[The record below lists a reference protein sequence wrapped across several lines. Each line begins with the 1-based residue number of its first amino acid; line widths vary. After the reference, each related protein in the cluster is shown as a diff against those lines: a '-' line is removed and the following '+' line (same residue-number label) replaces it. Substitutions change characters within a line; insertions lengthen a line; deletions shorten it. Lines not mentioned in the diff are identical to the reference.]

1 MDSTT
6 GHKGQAWLSLCLQEE
21 ERWFLKRGVWERQTE
36 AEVLFAVEEVL
47 GKPSSWPPYQSKLF
61 FKKHLG
67 HCGML
72 NLFNFLLCNG
82 MPLHIMHQWRKVR
95 ACAVQFD
102 GPRAVVILKSWFKG
116 TCAHSHFTCDL
127 IEGCYC
133 FLEGQ
138 RCMVPKHL
146 RSKQE
151 SI

>member
-6 GHKGQAWLSLCLQEE
+6 GHEEQAWLSLCLQEE

-47 GKPSSWPPYQSKLF
+47 GKPSSWPSYQSKLF

-67 HCGML
+67 HCDML
-72 NLFNFLLCNG
+72 KLFNFLLYNG
-82 MPLHIMHQWRKVR
+82 MPLHIMCQWLKVR
-95 ACAVQFD
+95 AVQFD

-116 TCAHSHFTCDL
+116 TYAHSHFTCDL

>member
-1 MDSTT
+1 MDLTT

-67 HCGML
+67 HCDML
-72 NLFNFLLCNG
+72 KWFNFLLYNG
-82 MPLHIMHQWRKVR
+82 APV
-95 ACAVQFD
+95 A
-102 GPRAVVILKSWFKG
+102 KG
-116 TCAHSHFTCDL
+116 SCS
-127 IEGCYC
+127 
-133 FLEGQ
+133 
-138 RCMVPKHL
+138 
-146 RSKQE
+146 